1 MPFEPPAASRA
12 LLDGVDFG
20 AAVAVARDCK
30 DAFDADDAR
39 PGNRDPSRCKALLR
53 FENGTVFWSSKMA
66 IDADGPAAGPGR
78 LSGSQLDPSND
89 EGQDGTAYQFPE
101 RGPSLASEVVP
112 YAVLPGGSFREQTGL
127 ALGDVVMVIFG
138 DKMAGALAGDIGPA
152 KKIGE
157 GSIRLHE
164 LLHPPAPDP
173 CTRRDAN
180 GFCQRI
186 RDASVAEDV
195 LFFAFPGSAVASGI
209 DQSNAESVA
218 GTRAVALFAAL
229 KKPAA

>member
-1 MPFEPPAASRA
+1 MPFESPAASKT
-12 LLDGVDFG
+12 LLDGVDFSD
-20 AAVAVARDCK
+20 AVAVAQDCR

-53 FENGTVFWSSKMA
+53 FKDGTVFWSSKMA

-78 LSGSQLDPSND
+78 LSGSQLDPSNG
-89 EGQDGTAYQFPE
+89 EGQDRTAYQFPE
-101 RGPSLASEVVP
+101 GGPSLSSEIVP
-112 YAVLPGGSFREQTGL
+112 YAVLPGGTFREQTGL
-127 ALGDVVMVIFG
+127 ALGDVVIVIFG
-138 DKMAGALAGDIGPA
+138 NKMAGALAGDTGPA

-173 CTRRDAN
+173 CARRDAN

-186 RDASVAEDV
+186 LDASIGEDV
-195 LFFAFPGSAVASGI
+195 LFFAFPGSALSSGI
-209 DQSNAESVA
+209 DQSNAESVTA
-218 GTRAVALFAAL
+218 ARAAELIAAL
-229 KKPAA
+229 KKPAG

>member
-1 MPFEPPAASRA
+1 MSFEPPTASMA
-12 LLDGVDFG
+12 LLERVDFG
-20 AAVAVARDCK
+20 GAVAVAQDCK
-30 DAFDADDAR
+30 DAFDANDLR

-78 LSGSQLDPSND
+78 LSGSQLDPSD
-89 EGQDGTAYQFPE
+89 SEGQDGTAYQFPE
-101 RGPSLASEVVP
+101 GGPSLSSEVVP
-112 YAVLPGGSFREQTGL
+112 YVVLPGGNFREQTGL
-127 ALGDVVMVIFG
+127 ALGDFVMVIFG
-138 DKMAGALAGDIGPA
+138 DRMAGALAGDIGPA

-173 CTRRDAN
+173 CARRDAN

-186 RDASVAEDV
+186 RDASIGGDV

-209 DQSNAESVA
+209 DQSNAELVVGASTA
-218 GTRAVALFAAL
+218 ELFASL
-229 KKPAA
+229 KTPAG